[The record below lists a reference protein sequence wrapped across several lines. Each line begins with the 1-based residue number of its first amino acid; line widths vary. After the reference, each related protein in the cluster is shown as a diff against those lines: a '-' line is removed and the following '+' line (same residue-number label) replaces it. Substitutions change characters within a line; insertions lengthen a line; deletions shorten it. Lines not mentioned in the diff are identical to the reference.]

1 MEQKTWITTWS
12 PIYPNLYVFLVGR
25 PGVGKSRTIGQGR
38 KLLEELSDLHVAP
51 ISMTMASLVDCLMT
65 AKRIVPSVEGEQTFN
80 SMVLMPDEWAAF
92 MHKWDDELMAGLTTF
107 YDVDIPYSQHRRGKE
122 IKIKIKSPQLSI
134 LAGTTPSSLLK
145 FMPEGAWEQGFC
157 SRIIMVYS
165 DERKISDD
173 AFGTKAPPIPDG
185 MLHDIRYIHNL
196 SGEFSPQPD
205 FVEAVNNWRKLGQPP
220 TQKHP
225 KLLHYNTRRF
235 AHLLKLCMVASADR
249 SNLMQLTITDFNR
262 AMGWLLEAEL
272 AMPLIF
278 EAGSLSEDSK
288 IMEEIA
294 HFVQVQ
300 CEKYKDR
307 GVSEGL
313 IIRFASTKTNAQY
326 VLRILDIMERSGQL
340 KVYAHDQRTGMRTYI
355 TPKAEF

>member
-1 MEQKTWITTWS
+1 MTTWS

-38 KLLEELSDLHVAP
+38 KLLEELPDLHVAP
-51 ISMTMASLVDCLMT
+51 TSMTMASLVDCLMA
-65 AKRIVPSVEGEQTFN
+65 AKRIIPSPEGEQTFN
-80 SMVLMPDEWAAF
+80 SMMLMPDEWAAF

-134 LAGTTPSSLLK
+134 LAGTTPSNLLK

-157 SRIIMVYS
+157 SRIVMIFS
-165 DERKISDD
+165 DERKINEN
-173 AFGTKAPPIPDG
+173 AFGTKYSIPDA
-185 MLHDIRYIHNL
+185 LLYDLRYIHNL
-196 SGEFSPQPD
+196 LGEFTPEPEFMD
-205 FVEAVNNWRKLGQPP
+205 AINNWRKLGRPP

-225 KLLHYNTRRF
+225 KLLHYNTRRDV
-235 AHLLKLCMVASADR
+235 HLMKLTMVSSADR
-249 SNLMQLTITDFNR
+249 SNNMKLTVEDFNR
-262 AMGWLLEAEL
+262 AMGWLLEAEI
-272 AMPLIF
+272 AMPSIF
-278 EAGSLSEDSK
+278 EMGSISEDSK

-294 HFVQVQ
+294 HFVQDQ
-300 CEKYKDR
+300 CSKYPDR

-326 VLRILDIMERSGQL
+326 VLRIIDIMERSGQL
-340 KVYAHDQRTGMRTYI
+340 KVVAAEQRTGMRSY
-355 TPKAEF
+355 AAA

>member
-1 MEQKTWITTWS
+1 MTTWS
-12 PIYPNLYVFLVGR
+12 PIYPNVYAFLVGR

-38 KLLEELSDLHVAP
+38 KLLEELPDLHVAP
-51 ISMTMASLVDCLMT
+51 TSMTMASLVDCLMA
-65 AKRIVPSVEGEQTFN
+65 AKRIIPSIDGEQTFN
-80 SMVLMPDEWAAF
+80 SMMLMPDEWAAF

-134 LAGTTPSSLLK
+134 LAGTTPSNLLK

-165 DERKISDD
+165 DERKISDN
-173 AFGTKAPPIPDG
+173 AFGSRSPPMSDT
-185 MLHDIRYIHNL
+185 LLYDLRYIHNL
-196 SGEFSPQPD
+196 SGEFQLSDD
-205 FVEAVNNWRKLGQPP
+205 FQEAVNNWRRLGQPP
-220 TQKHP
+220 TPKHP

-235 AHLLKLCMVASADR
+235 AHLMKLCMVACADR
-249 SNLMQLTITDFNR
+249 DNSMLVVVGDFNR
-262 AMGWLLEAEL
+262 AMGWLIEAEL
-272 AMPLIF
+272 AMPSIF
-278 EAGSLSEDSK
+278 EMGSISEDSK

-294 HFVQVQ
+294 HFVQIQ
-300 CEKYKDR
+300 CEKFKDR

-340 KVYAHDQRTGMRTYI
+340 KVQAHDQRTGMRTYI
-355 TPKAEF
+355 PPLD